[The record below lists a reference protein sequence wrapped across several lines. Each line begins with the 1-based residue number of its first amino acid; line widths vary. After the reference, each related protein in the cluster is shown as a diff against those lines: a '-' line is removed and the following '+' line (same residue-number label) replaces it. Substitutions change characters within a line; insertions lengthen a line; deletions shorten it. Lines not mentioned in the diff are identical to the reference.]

1 MSDQEPS
8 RETLQALP
16 SAEVARKIERV
27 SVSRSRMGI
36 VRTLVLAVLA
46 GSFIAFGGV
55 LTGTI
60 AVGSELGTGP
70 TRLLMGLGFT
80 VGLFMVV
87 ITGAELF
94 TGNSLMTVSLFSCK
108 LSVWAL
114 ARNWTL
120 VYIGNLI
127 GALIVVSLI
136 FYGEWWR
143 QADSSF
149 ATTAVAIANSKVDL
163 SFQAAFVLGIPAN
176 IMVCMAVWL
185 ATAGRTVTDKF
196 LGVILPITALIAAG
210 FEHSVANMYFLPVG
224 LLIST
229 EPGILA
235 EAGLSA
241 ETASR
246 LTVPWVVHNLAA
258 ASLGNIVGG
267 GFMIGLA
274 YWFLHLR
281 GRHSQDDRAT

>member
-1 MSDQEPS
+1 MTLPERISAVRNVFRQHDPHSVFALGHPLPIQNGPVAQRAMSDQEPS

-16 SAEVARKIERV
+16 PVEIARKIERV
-27 SVSRSRMGI
+27 SVARAKMGI

-94 TGNSLMTVSLFSCK
+94 TGNSLMTVSFFSRK
-108 LSVWAL
+108 LGVWAL

-127 GALIVVSLI
+127 GALIVV
-136 FYGEWWR
+136 
-143 QADSSF
+143 
-149 ATTAVAIANSKVDL
+149 
-163 SFQAAFVLGIPAN
+163 
-176 IMVCMAVWL
+176 
-185 ATAGRTVTDKF
+185 
-196 LGVILPITALIAAG
+196 
-210 FEHSVANMYFLPVG
+210 
-224 LLIST
+224 LLI
-229 EPGILA
+229 
-235 EAGLSA
+235 
-241 ETASR
+241 
-246 LTVPWVVHNLAA
+246 
-258 ASLGNIVGG
+258 
-267 GFMIGLA
+267 
-274 YWFLHLR
+274 
-281 GRHSQDDRAT
+281 